1 MSFSIYSENL
11 VDQSTLS
18 ASTTN
23 LLFPVNNIKDSRRSK
38 VFRSNGNSDS
48 VVFDFNE
55 TSEVNSF
62 FIVGDKRSGFG
73 VSTITLQFN
82 GTDSWGAPAASES
95 ITFSTEHG
103 VGFKEFLTTHSYRF
117 CRMVLTST
125 LGYCEISNVFLG
137 KKLTMSRSIN
147 FGWSYKD
154 NELSREATNRYGQKF
169 FDIISRQTQIT
180 CGFSNLDKNDLD
192 EFFKLYDDKG
202 DTKPF
207 FIVLGCDGQ
216 NTNDHR
222 RYSKMYFLESVPA
235 VSNPLFN
242 KYNVS
247 MSLIE
252 AT

>member
-11 VDQSTLS
+11 SDQATLT
-18 ASTTN
+18 ASTEN
-23 LLFPVNNIKDSRRSK
+23 LLFPLSNINDPRRSK
-38 VFRSNGNSDS
+38 VFRSTSNNDS
-48 VVFDFNE
+48 IVFDFNE
-55 TSEVNSF
+55 ASQVDSF

-82 GTDSWGAPAASES
+82 ATDSWGAPAASEVV
-95 ITFSTEHG
+95 TFSTQHG
-103 VGFKEFLTTHSYRF
+103 VGFKEFTATHNYRF

-137 KKLTMSRSIN
+137 KKLTISRGIN
-147 FGWSYKD
+147 FGWSYRA
-154 NELSREATNRYGQKF
+154 NEVSRETRNRYLQLF
-169 FDIISRQTQIT
+169 SDVILRQRRISCSI
-180 CGFSNLDKNDLD
+180 SNMNKEDLD
-192 EFFKLYDDKG
+192 EFFKMYDDKG
-202 DTKPF
+202 ETKPF

-222 RYSKMYFLESVPA
+222 RYSGMYYLESVPPIP
-235 VSNPLFN
+235 NPSFN

>member
-82 GTDSWGAPAASES
+82 GTDSWGAPASSES

-137 KKLTMSRSIN
+137 KKLTISRGIN
-147 FGWSYKD
+147 FGWSYRS
-154 NELSREATNRYGQKF
+154 NELSKESRNRYGQLF
-169 FDIISRQTQIT
+169 TDILFRQRLISCSI
-180 CGFSNLDKNDLD
+180 SNMSKDDLD
-192 EFFKLYDDKG
+192 EFFKMYDSKG
-202 DTKPF
+202 ETKPF

-222 RYSKMYFLESVPA
+222 RYSGMYYLENIPPIP
-235 VSNPLFN
+235 NPKFN